1 MNIVNPKVNTFDHE
15 DNFCWNDF
23 DAKYRDGIFNS
34 YEELLEEFKRDIVKV
49 LRWISCGKGYYVK
62 KTNLTNLM
70 FDCTDRFGI
79 DVFPIRYRENSMK
92 VVKGKIVENEVELE
106 IKSKK
111 LIDIVKTEITST
123 EMVFRPSGNCDKT
136 QFNCWRGFI
145 AKEVEINNE
154 KAKLLIDEFCHYIYF
169 ILANKDKAV
178 SEYIL
183 NWLAKIIQT
192 PEERPE
198 TACVFFGEEGTGK
211 NRLFEFYMKFV
222 LGYHLCIS
230 LEGGLMEA
238 TADFNSFLEGKLF
251 VISNELQIAKDDFN
265 ASLNKFKARI
275 TEPTIMI
282 HKKYI
287 DKGPMN
293 NFVNYILLSN
303 NTYVIKIGENDRRYM
318 IQEVSNE
325 MKGRTKSDFFKRFT
339 KLFFNQE
346 SGNVIFSYLKQR
358 DDLKQWSGSDN
369 LPMTEAKKLLAE
381 LSLPNAVAFL
391 KSVIDKENRVFKFK
405 VGEMNDDNDEDDD
418 DNDDNVV
425 YDVRK
430 RIEANELYQKYV
442 NWCSI
447 NGEKS
452 FGSKTFGSQAKSIL
466 ESKRSNGTKYFIK

>member
-1 MNIVNPKVNTFDHE
+1 MTKMNIVNPKVNTFDHE

-49 LRWISCGKGYYVK
+49 LRWLSCGDGYYVK
-62 KTNLTNLM
+62 KTNLTDLM
-70 FDCTDRFGI
+70 FDITKKLDT
-79 DVFPIRYRENSMK
+79 FPIRYRENSMK
-92 VVKGKIVENEVELE
+92 VIKGKIVQTEVELE

-123 EMVFRPSGNCDKT
+123 EMVFRPSGKCNET

-154 KAKLLIDEFCHYIYF
+154 KAKLLIDEFCHYVYF

-222 LGYHLCIS
+222 LGYHLCVS

-238 TADFNSFLEGKLF
+238 TSQFNSFLGGKLL
-251 VISNELQIAKDDFN
+251 VVTNELQTTKDDFSS
-265 ASLNKFKARI
+265 SLNKFKARI
-275 TEPTIMI
+275 TEPTLLIE
-282 HKKYI
+282 KKGLDKVKI
-287 DKGPMN
+287 D

-303 NTYVIKIGENDRRYM
+303 NTYVIKVGANDRHYM

-325 MKGRTKSDFFKRFT
+325 MKGRVKDDFFKRFT
-339 KLFFNQE
+339 DLFFNQE
-346 SGNVIFSYLKQR
+346 SGNIIFTYLKQR
-358 DDLKQWSGSDN
+358 DLKQWGGQRN
-369 LPMTEAKKLLAE
+369 LPMTEAKKLLVE
-381 LSLPNAVAFL
+381 LSEPNAVVFL
-391 KSVIDKENRVFKFK
+391 KNVIDKEKKVFKFRI
-405 VGEMNDDNDEDDD
+405 GEINDDEEDEE
-418 DNDDNVV
+418 NVV
-425 YDVRK
+425 YDEK
-430 RIEANELYQKYV
+430 KSIAASELYQKYE
-442 NWCSI
+442 NWCSV

-452 FGSKTFGSQAKSIL
+452 FSSKIFGVQAKSIL
-466 ESKRSNGTKYFIK
+466 ESKRSNGIKYMVK